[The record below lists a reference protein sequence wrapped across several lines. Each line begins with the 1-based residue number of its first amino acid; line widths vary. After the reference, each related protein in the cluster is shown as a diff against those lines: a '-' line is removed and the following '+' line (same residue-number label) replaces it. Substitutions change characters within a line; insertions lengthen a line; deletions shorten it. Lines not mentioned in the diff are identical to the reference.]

1 MEPVRRFRR
10 ADELTSGRALAGW
23 LSIDGEPKG
32 VDEMKIPGR
41 NGSWRRPQ
49 ARRRGRLQVRL
60 QVRLQSASSPP
71 PVHFRPGRARL
82 HLYLRG
88 APGFEGAWSSA
99 QNQPKP
105 EKNGLQKRCCGGACG
120 RRLAAAL
127 SRVALSQLA

>member
-82 HLYLRG
+82 HLYLRAHLVLKVHG
-88 APGFEGAWSSA
+88 AVPRIN
-99 QNQPKP
+99 QNPRKTAFKSGVAEARADAGWP
-105 EKNGLQKRCCGGACG
+105 
-120 RRLAAAL
+120 RR
-127 SRVALSQLA
+127 